1 MLMTIRVR
9 IIIAALIQAAIIC
22 VICIF
27 GYFSFNT
34 VLSKLRAI
42 EIIDDLNI
50 SLLEVRKSEK
60 NYFLYSDVNAL
71 KEVVAR
77 GEEIENIVQSSK
89 VDILKSLG
97 PRTYNT
103 LGNNLHKYLGLAR
116 AVILAGQAPPKF
128 EERFRSLGHELTR
141 LSEVLLKRERRD
153 VNHIIQRSVIMLV
166 LSLGLVL
173 LFQLVVWQ
181 YFFHFIIKEL
191 AIMGNLI
198 QMASQGR
205 LREVAKQTIAPKNE
219 IDDAIKALADMA
231 RELEKREAVLL
242 QSEKLASLGILISG
256 VAHELG
262 NPLNN
267 IALMAQGYLSLYD
280 ILGEE
285 EKKNFM
291 TDVLVQTERISKII
305 NNLLDFSRQ
314 KKQELIEYSPE
325 NLIEKSVALVSN
337 QLKISNVKLHKN
349 IAPNLQPVYIDP
361 PQIEQVLVNLYIN
374 AIQAMPEGGDIT
386 IEVGEDVANGYLII
400 KVKDTGGG
408 ISKEDLLHIFD
419 PFFTTKGTK
428 GTGLGLS
435 VSYGIMQQHH
445 GDITVESQEGE
456 GTTFTLKIPTYQ
468 PKENEEDAQ
477 ADRNH

>member
-1 MLMTIRVR
+1 MTIRIR
-9 IIIAALIQAAIIC
+9 IIIAAVIQAAIIC
-22 VICIF
+22 VICVF
-27 GYFSFNT
+27 GYLSFNT

-50 SLLEVRKSEK
+50 SLLEIRKSEK
-60 NYFLYSDVNAL
+60 NYFLYSDLNAL
-71 KEVVAR
+71 KEVVER
-77 GEEIENIVQSSK
+77 GEAIEQIVQSSK

-97 PRTYNT
+97 PNTYFT
-103 LGNNLHKYLGLAR
+103 LGNNLNKYLGLAQK
-116 AVILAGQAPPKF
+116 VILSGKAPPKF
-128 EERFRSLGHELTR
+128 EEQFRTLGHELTR

-153 VNHIIQRSVIMLV
+153 VNNIIQHSVIMLV
-166 LSLGLVL
+166 ISLVAVL
-173 LFQLVVWQ
+173 LFQLLVWQ

-191 AIMGNLI
+191 AIMGNMI

-205 LREVAKQTIAPKNE
+205 LHEVAKQTISPKNE

-280 ILGEE
+280 ILGEA

-291 TDVLVQTERISKII
+291 TDVLTQTERISKII

-314 KKQELIEYSPE
+314 KKQELIKYNPE
-325 NLIEKSVALVSN
+325 SLIDKSIALVSN

-349 IAPNLQPVYIDP
+349 IDPNLWPIYVDP

-374 AIQAMPEGGDIT
+374 AIQAMPEGGDLT
-386 IEVGEDVANGYLII
+386 IDVGQDVANGYLII
-400 KVKDTGGG
+400 RVIDTGGG
-408 ISKEDLLHIFD
+408 ISKEDLLHVFD

-445 GDITVESQEGE
+445 GDITVESEEGS
-456 GTTFTLKIPTYQ
+456 GTTFTLKIPIYQ
-468 PKENEEDAQ
+468 TKEKEEDAQ
-477 ADRNH
+477 ADHNH

>member
-1 MLMTIRVR
+1 MTIRTR
-9 IIIAALIQAAIIC
+9 IIIAALIQAAIILAIS
-22 VICIF
+22 VF
-27 GYFSFNT
+27 GYLSFHT
-34 VLSKLRAI
+34 ILSKLGTI

-50 SLLEVRKSEK
+50 SLLEIRKSEK
-60 NYFLYSDVNAL
+60 NYFLYSDLNAL

-77 GEEIENIVQSSK
+77 GEEINKVVQFSK
-89 VDILKSLG
+89 KEVFQGLG
-97 PRTYNT
+97 PNTYDT
-103 LGNNLHKYLGLAR
+103 LVNNLTKYLDLAR
-116 AVILAGQAPPKF
+116 KVIITGKTPPHFGEK
-128 EERFRSLGHELTR
+128 FRSLGHELTR

-153 VNHIIQRSVIMLV
+153 VNNRIHHSIFMLIV
-166 LSLGLVL
+166 SLSAVF

-198 QMASQGR
+198 EMASQGR
-205 LREVAKQTIAPKNE
+205 LHEVAKQNIAPKNE

-280 ILGEE
+280 IMGDG

-291 TDVLVQTERISKII
+291 ADILTQTDRISKII

-314 KKQELIEYSPE
+314 KKQELIETDPG
-325 NLIEKSVALVSN
+325 NLVEKSIVLVNN
-337 QLKISNVKLHKN
+337 QLKITNVKLHKN
-349 IAPNLQPVYIDP
+349 IEPDLPPIYVDP
-361 PQIEQVLVNLYIN
+361 PQIEQVLVNLFIN
-374 AIQAMPEGGDIT
+374 AIQAMPEGGDLSIN
-386 IEVGEDVANGYLII
+386 VGQKVENGYLII
-400 KVKDTGGG
+400 KVKDTGMG

-435 VSYGIMQQHH
+435 VSYGIIRQHH
-445 GDITVESQEGE
+445 GDIEVESEEGQ
-456 GTTFTLKIPTYQ
+456 GTTFTLKIPIYQ
-468 PKENEEDAQ
+468 PKEKEEDAQ
-477 ADRNH
+477 ADRSH

>member
-1 MLMTIRVR
+1 MTIRSR
-9 IIIAALIQAAIIC
+9 IIIAAVIQAAIIC

-27 GYFSFNT
+27 GYLSFNT

-50 SLLEVRKSEK
+50 SLLEIRKLEK
-60 NYFLYSDVNAL
+60 NYFLYHDANAL
-71 KEVVAR
+71 KEVAER
-77 GEEIENIVQSSK
+77 GEEIDKIVQISK
-89 VDILKSLG
+89 KDILQSLG
-97 PRTYNT
+97 PHTYNT
-103 LGNNLHKYLGLAR
+103 LGNNLEKYLGLAR
-116 AVILAGQAPPKF
+116 EVITSGQVPPQF
-128 EERFRSLGHELTR
+128 EENFRTVGHELTR
-141 LSEVLLKRERRD
+141 LSEVLLKRERTD
-153 VNHIIQRSVIMLV
+153 VNHIIHRSVIMLV
-166 LSLGLVL
+166 ISLGVVL

-198 QMASQGR
+198 QMASQGK
-205 LREVAKQTIAPKNE
+205 LREVAKQTFSPKNE
-219 IDDAIKALADMA
+219 IDNAIKALADMA
-231 RELEKREAVLL
+231 GELEKREAVLL

-267 IALMAQGYLSLYD
+267 ISLMAQGYLSLYD
-280 ILGEE
+280 ILGEA

-291 TDVLVQTERISKII
+291 ADVLTQTERISKII

-314 KKQELIEYSPE
+314 KRQELNEHEPE
-325 NLIEKSVALVSN
+325 NLIERSIALVSN
-337 QLKISNVKLHKN
+337 QLKITNVKLHKN
-349 IAPNLQPVYIDP
+349 LAPNLRPIYVDA

-386 IEVGEDVANGYLII
+386 IDVGQDEENGYLII

-408 ISKEDLLHIFD
+408 ISEEDLLHVFD

-445 GDITVESQEGE
+445 GDITVESEAGR
-456 GTTFTLKIPTYQ
+456 GTTFTLKIPIHQ
-468 PKENEEDAQ
+468 PKEREEDAQ
-477 ADRNH
+477 PDRDH